1 MFYFGIH
8 VICEI
13 YDTYGMCEY
22 VCMYIWINEW
32 FISNVNEIRVEF
44 FFAKVFVIILVLKEY
59 CRIEAVAKTLLRF

>member
-44 FFAKVFVIILVLKEY
+44 FFG
-59 CRIEAVAKTLLRF
+59 